1 MRAPPRVAVIDL
13 GSNSLKFL
21 VAELRH
27 HRGAAPEIVALK
39 EGFAEVRLLDN
50 RHHQPNSGIVAT
62 TNPNV
67 ATNPTPTTN
76 PSDEISQEK
85 IAAGTRAVKEFLE
98 VVRGFSP
105 QEIEVVGT
113 SVFRSATN
121 AAAFS
126 EALGCETGMR
136 VRVLSGTEEAIGI
149 ARGVATDPF
158 VQAECA
164 KVGAPATVFELGGGS
179 LEFIS
184 LGGGNNPADCGG
196 NGGGFHN
203 GGGDC
208 GGNGGE
214 IFARSFPLGAVR
226 LTREFVAEPEA
237 PIPSEIVAKIR
248 ASVRARAG
256 EVFRSHYRAGNPAVI
271 SGGAAAI
278 VAKIIATTNPSLTT
292 NPATVAATTNPNLT
306 TNPATTIRKISVATT
321 ENLLRSVAS
330 RCRDDRVRD
339 FRGLPAARADIFPT
353 ALAVFVELATICGI
367 AEFLISGRNL
377 RFGIAAEH
385 LFRVDRARAQC

>member
-1 MRAPPRVAVIDL
+1 M
-13 GSNSLKFL
+13 

-50 RHHQPNSGIVAT
+50 RHHQPESGIVAT
-62 TNPNV
+62 TNPSPTTNPNV
-67 ATNPTPTTN
+67 ATTN

-98 VVRGFSP
+98 IVRGFSP
-105 QEIEVVGT
+105 QKIEVVGT

-121 AAAFS
+121 ADAFS
-126 EALGCETGMR
+126 EALCRETGMR

-164 KVGAPATVFELGGGS
+164 RAGAPATVFDLGGGS
-179 LEFIS
+179 LEFIA
-184 LGGGNNPADCGG
+184 LGGGNNPADS
-196 NGGGFHN
+196 
-203 GGGDC
+203 

-256 EVFRSHYRAGNPAVI
+256 EVFRRHYRAGSPAVI

-278 VAKIIATTNPSLTT
+278 VAKIVATTNPATVVLTTNPTLTT
-292 NPATVAATTNPNLT
+292 NPATDSTTNP
-306 TNPATTIRKISVATT
+306 PTTIRRISVAAT
-321 ENLLRSVAS
+321 ENLLREVAS
-330 RCRDDRVRD
+330 RCRADRVRD

>member
-1 MRAPPRVAVIDL
+1 MRHGKRRKLATTMRAPPRVAVIDL

-50 RHHQPNSGIVAT
+50 RHHQPESGIVAT

-67 ATNPTPTTN
+67 ATTN

-105 QEIEVVGT
+105 QSIEIVGT

-121 AAAFS
+121 ADAFS
-126 EALGCETGMR
+126 EALCRETGMR

-164 KVGAPATVFELGGGS
+164 RAGAPATVFDLGGGS
-179 LEFIS
+179 LEFIA
-184 LGGGNNPADCGG
+184 L
-196 NGGGFHN
+196 GGGFHN

-248 ASVRARAG
+248 ESVRAQAG
-256 EVFRSHYRAGNPAVI
+256 EVFRRHYRAGSPAVI

-278 VAKIIATTNPSLTT
+278 VAKIVATTNPTL
-292 NPATVAATTNPNLT
+292 TTNPNLT
-306 TNPATTIRKISVATT
+306 TNSTTNPPTTIRRISVAAT
-321 ENLLRSVAS
+321 ENLLREVAS
-330 RCRDDRVRD
+330 RCRADRVRD

-367 AEFLISGRNL
+367 AGFLISGRNL